1 MAVTKHDVL
10 KKDVPLVFNRAE
22 DKFVAKYV
30 ISVNSENEA
39 VAGVN
44 MMINGELLKD
54 LFLNGVIVVD
64 STTQYVP
71 VTLVAGASAGCKL
84 VCIAL
89 GASDALSAKVVKS
102 SDYADA

>member
-1 MAVTKHDVL
+1 MANVL
-10 KKDVPLVFNRAE
+10 KKKVPLVFNRAE

-30 ISVNSENEA
+30 IGLNSSSVA
-39 VAGVN
+39 VVGIETVD
-44 MMINGELLKD
+44 GKLLED
-54 LFLNGVIVVD
+54 LFLNGVIVKD

-89 GASDALSAKVVKS
+89 GASDAISAKVVKS
-102 SDYADA
+102 SDYAD

>member
-1 MAVTKHDVL
+1 MANVL
-10 KKDVPLVFNRAE
+10 KKNVPLVFNRAE

-30 ISVNSENEA
+30 ISLNSGNVA
-39 VAGVN
+39 VVGTDT
-44 MMINGELLKD
+44 INGKLLED
-54 LFLNGVIVVD
+54 LFLNGVIVKD

>member
-1 MAVTKHDVL
+1 MANVL
-10 KKDVPLVFNRAE
+10 KKKVPLVFNRAE

-30 ISVNSENEA
+30 IGLNSSSVA
-39 VAGVN
+39 VVGTETVD
-44 MMINGELLKD
+44 GKLLED
-54 LFLNGVIVVD
+54 LFLNGVIVKD

-89 GASDALSAKVVKS
+89 GSSDAISAKVVKS
-102 SDYADA
+102 SDYADE

>member
-1 MAVTKHDVL
+1 MTKGNVF

-30 ISVNSENEA
+30 IGLNSSSTASVGSKTID
-39 VAGVN
+39 GK
-44 MMINGELLKD
+44 LLED
-54 LFLNGVIVVD
+54 LFLNGVIVKD

-71 VTLVAGASAGCKL
+71 VTLVSGASAGCKL

-102 SDYADA
+102 SDYADE

>member
-1 MAVTKHDVL
+1 MANVL
-10 KKDVPLVFNRAE
+10 KKNVPLVFNRAE

-30 ISVNSENEA
+30 IGLNSGSIA
-39 VAGVN
+39 VVGTETVD
-44 MMINGELLKD
+44 GKLLED
-54 LFLNGVIVVD
+54 LFLNGVIVKD

-89 GASDALSAKVVKS
+89 GASDAISAKVVKS
-102 SDYADA
+102 SDYADE